1 MIEVLVVSGGVYS
14 PQKVSMT
21 IEKEPLEDGSP
32 IQKLVI
38 FHCHV
43 SFLGGV
49 NLFLCQ
55 RPGDEQHKPTNSGG
69 GPRAMVGKSSKSMG
83 NTCLKG
89 FMAKL

>member
-1 MIEVLVVSGGVYS
+1 MVEVLVISGGVYS

-21 IEKEPLEDGSP
+21 IEKEPVEDGSP

-43 SFLGGV
+43 SFQGCKSF
-49 NLFLCQ
+49 LFQ
-55 RPGDEQHKPTNSGG
+55 RSGDEQHKPTNSGV

-83 NTCLKG
+83 NTCLNG